1 VFLEELITHN
11 NNNMKR
17 IKLFESFIKET
28 AIDLPDPTTAGEVF
42 SGVLAGN
49 RNAKEEPKGSNT
61 GSMVNQYLSSVG
73 LKPGLPW
80 CAAFVYYIFDQVTR
94 RLHVK
99 NQLPKTGGV
108 MNMWKGSDPSL
119 KIDIKDAKANP
130 SLIRPGQIFIMSRP
144 GKGLGH
150 TGIVIGVDVN
160 KREFITIEGNTND
173 QQSGE
178 GDRVGVNRRKLD
190 KLPLLGFIDF
200 FRNNRTTEFEKDI
213 MSMID
218 GNKPPLS
225 PLDSIPTDAVVSGY
239 EEGPTQ
245 IKSKPA
251 GFMAKILANLSNTT
265 SGGLADADEIQ
276 AQMDKL
282 K

>member
-1 VFLEELITHN
+1 
-11 NNNMKR
+11 M
-17 IKLFESFIKET
+17 
-28 AIDLPDPTTAGEVF
+28 GE
-42 SGVLAGN
+42 
-49 RNAKEEPKGSNT
+49 NT
-61 GSMVNQYLSSVG
+61 
-73 LKPGLPW
+73 
-80 CAAFVYYIFDQVTR
+80 AFVYYIFDQVTR

-200 FRNNRTTEFEKDI
+200 FRNNRTPEFEKDI

-225 PLDSIPTDAVVSGY
+225 PLDTIPTDAVVSGY

-251 GFMAKILANLSNTT
+251 GFMAKLLANLSNTV
-265 SGGLADADEIQ
+265 SGKLADADEIQ

-282 K
+282 R

>member
-1 VFLEELITHN
+1 
-11 NNNMKR
+11 MKR

-28 AIDLPDPTTAGEVF
+28 AIDLPDPSTAGEVF
-42 SGVLAGN
+42 AGVLAGN
-49 RNAKEEPKGSNT
+49 KNSKEEPKGSNT

-108 MNMWKGSDPSL
+108 MNMWNSSDPALRIS
-119 KIDIKDAKANP
+119 IAGAKANP
-130 SLIRPGQIFIMSRP
+130 SLIKPGQIFIMSRP

-160 KREFITIEGNTND
+160 KREFLTIEGNTND

-178 GDRVGVNRRKLD
+178 GDRVGINRRKLD
-190 KLPLLGFIDF
+190 KLPLLGFIDYF
-200 FRNNRTTEFEKDI
+200 KNNRTPEFEKDI
-213 MSMID
+213 MSAID
-218 GNKPPLS
+218 SSKIPLS
-225 PLDSIPTDAVVSGY
+225 PLDGVPTDAVVSGY
-239 EEGPTQ
+239 EEGPNE
-245 IKSKPA
+245 IKTKPA
-251 GFMAKILANLSNTT
+251 GFIANLLAGLSQTV
-265 SGGLADADEIQ
+265 SGKLASAEEIE
-276 AQMDKL
+276 AQLSKL

>member
-1 VFLEELITHN
+1 
-11 NNNMKR
+11 
-17 IKLFESFIKET
+17 
-28 AIDLPDPTTAGEVF
+28 
-42 SGVLAGN
+42 
-49 RNAKEEPKGSNT
+49 
-61 GSMVNQYLSSVG
+61 
-73 LKPGLPW
+73 
-80 CAAFVYYIFDQVTR
+80 
-94 RLHVK
+94 
-99 NQLPKTGGV
+99 

-200 FRNNRTTEFEKDI
+200 FRNNRTPEFEKDI

-225 PLDSIPTDAVVSGY
+225 PLDTIPTDAVVSGY

-251 GFMAKILANLSNTT
+251 GFMAKLLANLSNTV
-265 SGGLADADEIQ
+265 SGKLADADEIQ

-282 K
+282 R

>member
-1 VFLEELITHN
+1 
-11 NNNMKR
+11 
-17 IKLFESFIKET
+17 
-28 AIDLPDPTTAGEVF
+28 
-42 SGVLAGN
+42 
-49 RNAKEEPKGSNT
+49 
-61 GSMVNQYLSSVG
+61 MVNQYLSSVG

-225 PLDSIPTDAVVSGY
+225 PLDTIPTDAVVSGY

>member
-1 VFLEELITHN
+1 
-11 NNNMKR
+11 MKR

-28 AIDLPDPTTAGEVF
+28 AIDLPDPSTAGEVF

-94 RLHVK
+94 RLRVK

-200 FRNNRTTEFEKDI
+200 FRNNRTPEFEKDI

-225 PLDSIPTDAVVSGY
+225 PLDTIPTDAVVSGY

-251 GFMAKILANLSNTT
+251 GFMAKILANLANTT
-265 SGGLADADEIQ
+265 SGKLADADEIQ